1 MKLPNG
7 PVGALFPV
15 IIVAILFAITSCGGK
30 PVMGEKGYEF
40 SGIASWYGKDFHGK
54 RTASGEKFNMNKMT
68 AAHKKLPLG
77 TVVKVTR
84 IDTGKTVKVTIND
97 RGPYVKGRVIDLS
110 RKAAKKLDMLKVGHA
125 RVKVRVVGFNK
136 KYRKYIR

>member
-1 MKLPNG
+1 MRLPRLLQSATV
-7 PVGALFPV
+7 PVLIV
-15 IIVAILFAITSCGGK
+15 IILFTVASCSK
-30 PVMGEKGYEF
+30 PGFGEKGYEF
-40 SGIASWYGKDFHGK
+40 VGVASWYGKDFHGK

-110 RKAAKKLDMLKVGHA
+110 RKAAKKLGMLKIGHA

-136 KYRKYIR
+136 KYRKYLR